1 MWTAWLRP
9 MELCSNFLQKEQRMG
24 KGISSCKSGVDLS
37 PNYHP
42 EVSKSRVDLSL
53 VGSAKQRDGAR
64 SPRCSAAPRPV
75 AFRERWLWRRRPA
88 RDCRARCAS
97 ASTRRLCRSSHRRP
111 PRDLAGAQRPLSCL
125 VAAPV
130 FRGHRGC
137 AEYFQLVRGCWNHTD
152 YVRLTTARESPGA
165 REARASGGKRGN
177 LARYNGA
184 GAWLEVLLAV
194 RAGEFLAYDLHH
206 LPLPRRHGRDEIV
219 TKLF

>member
-88 RDCRARCAS
+88 RDCRARCAPSRLIDLSGETNSLERKKSS
-97 ASTRRLCRSSHRRP
+97 ATI
-111 PRDLAGAQRPLSCL
+111 
-125 VAAPV
+125 VADGTCFLHQIKRTKFSA
-130 FRGHRGC
+130 
-137 AEYFQLVRGCWNHTD
+137 HT
-152 YVRLTTARESPGA
+152 GA
-165 REARASGGKRGN
+165 RTLTSQSLMNGKRSDFIIHQYRWGP
-177 LARYNGA
+177 
-184 GAWLEVLLAV
+184 AV
-194 RAGEFLAYDLHH
+194 KMRRTGKFLFSK
-206 LPLPRRHGRDEIV
+206 RH
-219 TKLF
+219 

>member
-152 YVRLTTARESPGA
+152 YVRLTTAQRESRCARSASVRRQAWQPGTIQQQRGSCWMCSSKLSA
-165 REARASGGKRGN
+165 CTLLNVIVASKS
-177 LARYNGA
+177 
-184 GAWLEVLLAV
+184 
-194 RAGEFLAYDLHH
+194 
-206 LPLPRRHGRDEIV
+206 
-219 TKLF
+219 